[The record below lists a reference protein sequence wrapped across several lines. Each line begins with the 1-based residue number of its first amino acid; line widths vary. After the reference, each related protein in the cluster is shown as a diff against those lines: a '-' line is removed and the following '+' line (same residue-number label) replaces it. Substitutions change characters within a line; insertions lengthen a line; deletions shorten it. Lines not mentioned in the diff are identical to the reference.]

1 MQQLPLLCAVYF
13 RTMKVKLLKRLRQ
26 IGRCKVNIY
35 SVTTTNG
42 TVTGMEIGYDED
54 EYRGLFSFGDT
65 EAVVKEKACQIY
77 LQTNIEAIRKK
88 YAKYRMSC
96 R

>member
-1 MQQLPLLCAVYF
+1 
-13 RTMKVKLLKRLRQ
+13 MKVKLLKRLRQ
-26 IGRCKVNIY
+26 IGRSMINVNSI
-35 SVTTTNG
+35 TTTDG
-42 TVTGMEIGYDED
+42 IVTGMKIGYDED

-65 EAVVKEKACQIY
+65 EADVKEKACKIY

-88 YAKYRMSC
+88 YRKYRRVC

>member
-1 MQQLPLLCAVYF
+1 
-13 RTMKVKLLKRLRQ
+13 MKVKLLKILRK
-26 IGRCKVNIY
+26 IGRNKIKIY
-35 SVTTTNG
+35 SFTTING
-42 TVTGMEIGYDED
+42 TVTGMKIGYDED

-88 YAKYRMSC
+88 YVKYSKKFKTSHL
-96 R
+96 